1 MNSLSNIYMLETSNY
16 IQTTCDKYIIES
28 YMCESFKDVFNNLI
42 SKIKKMFSKVKEF
55 FMKLFGKNTKSDTQI
70 QDIEKVIT
78 NIRTKDV

>member
-42 SKIKKMFSKVKEF
+42 TKIKKMFI
-55 FMKLFGKNTKSDTQI
+55 KLKNSL
-70 QDIEKVIT
+70 
-78 NIRTKDV
+78 